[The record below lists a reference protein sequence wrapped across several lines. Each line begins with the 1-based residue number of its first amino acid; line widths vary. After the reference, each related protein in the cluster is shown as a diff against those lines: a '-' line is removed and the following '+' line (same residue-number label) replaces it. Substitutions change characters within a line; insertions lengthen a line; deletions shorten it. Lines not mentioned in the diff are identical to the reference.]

1 MARAG
6 ALYSTYNGAKLE
18 YNETESGSYTQ
29 IYGVKTIPDLDGD
42 VNYVDTTDLDNLTQ
56 MTQILGLKS
65 AVEYEFE
72 FNCEDVGNLA
82 NIKIASDLEDSGK
95 AYYWK
100 LTLPNGIEY
109 KFQSDVRTKVKGGS
123 SDELIGFSM
132 FLSPIS
138 EPTRTLTTTASL

>member
-18 YNETESGSYTQ
+18 YSATENGDYTQ
-29 IYGVKTIPDLDGD
+29 IYGIKTLPDLDGD
-42 VNYVDTTDLDNLTQ
+42 VNYVDTTDLDNTKQ

-72 FNCEDVGNLA
+72 FNCEDVSNLA
-82 NIKIASDLEDSGK
+82 NIKLADDLENSGL

-100 LTLPNGIEY
+100 LTLPNGIVY
-109 KFQSDVRTKVKGGS
+109 SFQSDVRTKVAGGS

-138 EPTRTLTTTASL
+138 EPVRTLTIPTSL

>member
-6 ALYSTYNGAKLE
+6 AQYKTYNGSKLE
-18 YNETESGSYTQ
+18 YSEDGSTWKQ
-29 IYGVKTIPDLDGD
+29 IYGIKTIPDIDGD

-72 FNCEDVGNLA
+72 FNMENPTAEA
-82 NIKIASDLEDSGK
+82 NIYLAHTLEESGEV
-95 AYYWK
+95 YNWK
-100 LTLPNGIEY
+100 LTLSNGIVCT
-109 KFQSDVRTKVKGGS
+109 FDSDVRTKIIGGS

-138 EPTRTLTTTASL
+138 EPEKTIPTE

>member
-18 YNETESGSYTQ
+18 YSETESGSYTQ

-72 FNCEDVGNLA
+72 FNCEDVSNMA
-82 NIKIASDLEDSGK
+82 NIKLADDLENSGL

-100 LTLPNGIEY
+100 FTLPNGIVY
-109 KFQSDVRTKVKGGS
+109 SFQSDVRTKIAGGS

-138 EPTRTLTTTASL
+138 EPVRTLNAPTSL

>member
-18 YNETESGSYTQ
+18 YSEDKSGSYTQ
-29 IYGVKTIPDLDGD
+29 IYGIKTLPDLDGD
-42 VNYVDTTDLDNLTQ
+42 VNYVDTTDLDNTVQ
-56 MTQILGLKS
+56 MTQIMGLKS

-72 FNCEDVGNLA
+72 FNCEDVSETA
-82 NIKIASDLEDSGK
+82 NIYIVNELEESGK

-100 LTLPNGIEY
+100 LTLPNGIVY
-109 KFQSDVRTKVKGGS
+109 SFQSDVRTRIAGGS

-138 EPTRTLTTTASL
+138 EPERTLNVQ

>member
-18 YNETESGSYTQ
+18 YSTTESGNYTQ
-29 IYGVKTIPDLDGD
+29 IYGIKTLPDLDGD

-56 MTQILGLKS
+56 MTQIMGLKS

-72 FNCEDVGNLA
+72 FNCEDVSDTA
-82 NIKIASDLEDSGK
+82 NIYLVDQLEDSGI

-100 LTLPNGIEY
+100 LTLPNGIVY
-109 KFQSDVRTKVKGGS
+109 SFQSDVRTKIAGGS

-138 EPTRTLTTTASL
+138 EPVRTLNTSTSL